1 MLSKTLPKHIAI
13 IMDGNGRWAKSRG
26 LPRLEGHRRGVE
38 VAEEMI
44 TAVHNRRI
52 PYLTLYAFSDENWNR
67 PKEEVDTLM
76 VLLELFL
83 KSKQQKMIDKG
94 IRFQTIG
101 AISKLPENVQ
111 QTIAETKEMTAK
123 GNQMTLILALSYG
136 ARNEIM
142 NAITRLVRETPSL
155 LEPVLSEVEGG
166 EGWGEGT
173 LNQFLDTKNY
183 PDPDLLIRTSGEYRL
198 SNFLLWQLAYTELY
212 FTKTMW
218 PDFSESDLQ
227 KALEEY
233 AKRERRFG
241 KISEQL

>member
-1 MLSKTLPKHIAI
+1 MPTLPKHIAI
-13 IMDGNGRWAKSRG
+13 IMDGNGRWAKAKG
-26 LPRLEGHRRGVE
+26 QPRLEGHRRGVE

-44 TAVHNRRI
+44 TAVNDLKI
-52 PYLTLYAFSDENWNR
+52 PFLTLYAFSDENWNR

-76 VLLELFL
+76 GLLEWFL
-83 KSKQQKMIDKG
+83 KTRQEKMLKNG
-94 IRFQTIG
+94 IRFRTIG
-101 AISKLPENVQ
+101 DTQKLPESVQ
-111 QTIAETKEMTAK
+111 RVIAETMEVTAHGK
-123 GNQMTLILALSYG
+123 ALTLILALSYG

-142 NAITRLVRETPSL
+142 NAVNKILSNQVPGTRYQVLREN
-155 LEPVLSEVEGG
+155 ELSD
-166 EGWGEGT
+166 
-173 LNQFLDTKNY
+173 LLDTKDF

-218 PDFSESDLQ
+218 PEFSEADLA

-233 AKRERRFG
+233 SKRERRFG